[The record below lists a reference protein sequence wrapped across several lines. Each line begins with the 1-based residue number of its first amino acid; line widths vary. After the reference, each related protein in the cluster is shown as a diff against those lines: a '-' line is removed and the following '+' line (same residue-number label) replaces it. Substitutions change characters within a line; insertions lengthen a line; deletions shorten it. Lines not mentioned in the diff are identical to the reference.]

1 MSLRNIC
8 RNFSAGKPFLPRLPA
23 EAATLRSARRIGAR
37 EVAAAKPREDELEA
51 SCARLH
57 AALASDAPLSNRDLR
72 HAPWCVFTT
81 SRPLQ
86 QEPAR
91 LEQLLDRID
100 ASARIRLFRAL
111 ASVYLHFFDPENA
124 AIGRIAEFLATRL
137 EAIGSPWRE
146 AHGAVQIFSPESA
159 ARNIAAMALE
169 EGSSPDDALEGLGFA
184 KLSGLGA
191 LREHVYLRG
200 LEEIASRR
208 DLAAL
213 ERLALVRDWATQGG
227 KLRFHQAR
235 APMANALLL
244 PFSGVTPEK
253 RLRDEYLGFILP
265 LLGDPRTNSSS
276 WIRCDSAALVVRKW
290 LTEIA
295 LKQFFD
301 IVDKIAPPGHWAY
314 RRAFWSAVEKEDC
327 INDAWVVFEKHGA
340 SAARQMFGPNIDF
353 GTFDTR
359 AKKVLRGHAVLLLR
373 IGTLVV
379 VEWSHT
385 GTCRIWDENSGRRPP
400 ELSQP
405 VYTPD
410 ELQREMSQA
419 GPTGQGV
426 FGHHGSSSYHWQSQ
440 IAAFLKE
447 RRNIHIAKSS
457 YELR

>member
-23 EAATLRSARRIGAR
+23 EAATLRSARRIGAG
-37 EVAAAKPREDELEA
+37 EIAGAKPREDELEA

-57 AALASDAPLSNRDLR
+57 AALASGAPLSNRDLR

-91 LEQLLDRID
+91 LEQLLGRID
-100 ASARIRLFRAL
+100 ASARIRLLRAL

-124 AIGRIAEFLATRL
+124 AIGRIAAFLATRL
-137 EAIGSPWRE
+137 EALGAPWKD
-146 AHGAVQIFSPESA
+146 AHGAVQLFSPESA

-169 EGSSPDDALEGLGFA
+169 EGSSPDRTLEGLGFA
-184 KLSGLGA
+184 KLSGLGV

-200 LEEIASRR
+200 LEDIETRR

-213 ERLALVRDWATQGG
+213 ERLALVRDWATRGG
-227 KLRFHQAR
+227 KLRFQQAR

-253 RLRDEYLGFILP
+253 SLRDEYLGFILP

-276 WIRCDSAALVVRKW
+276 WIGCDGAALVVRKW
-290 LTEIA
+290 LTELA

-301 IVDKIAPPGHWAY
+301 IVDKVAQPEHWTY
-314 RRAFWSAVEKEDC
+314 RRAFWSAVEKHGC
-327 INDAWVVFEKHGA
+327 IDDAWVVFESHGA
-340 SAARQMFGPNIDF
+340 SAARRLFGPELAF
-353 GTFDTR
+353 GTFR
-359 AKKVLRGHAVLLLR
+359 SGNGVQRGHSVLLLH

-379 VEWSHT
+379 VEWSHS
-385 GTCRIWDENSGRRPP
+385 GTCRIWDENSGQRAPALFQRI
-400 ELSQP
+400 
-405 VYTPD
+405 YTAD
-410 ELQREMSQA
+410 ELKREMSQI

-426 FGHHGSSSYHWQSQ
+426 FRHDGSPNYRWQAQ

-447 RRNIHIAKSS
+447 RRNIHLAKSS